1 MKELSIEDM
10 TSLRGGFLDRNRATV
25 IAKDNTAVAV
35 NVALRSGNRSGG
47 VTQIADAAAG
57 NQHVDIDQSN

>member
-10 TSLRGGFLDRNRATV
+10 TSLQGGFRDRNRATV

-35 NVALRSGNRSGG
+35 NAAIRSGNRSGG
-47 VTQIADAAAG
+47 VTQLADAAAG
-57 NQHVDIDQSN
+57 NQDVSIRQRN